1 MSTTGLDDDGVSPWL
16 DAFFG
21 NCSTISGCDSTKVEG
36 IAFHDYA
43 GNTSNLLRRAEGL
56 SARYGPIIGQ
66 PAGARIWITV
76 STCLHTPHSLVWR
89 IEIMCMRT

>member
-21 NCSTISGCDSTKVEG
+21 NCSIISGCDSTKLEG
-36 IAFHDYA
+36 IAFHDYI
-43 GNTSNLLRRAEGL
+43 GNASNLLRRIEGL

-66 PAGARIWITV
+66 PAGARIWITA
-76 STCLHTPHSLVWR
+76 SICARTSPQAHTQLTH
-89 IEIMCMRT
+89 